1 MDQEKL
7 KILLRSFIQEIE
19 NDNIT
24 TTEELIT
31 LVVNEF
37 QKTML
42 VTENR

>member
-31 LVVNEF
+31 LVVNEL

-42 VTENR
+42 VTESR